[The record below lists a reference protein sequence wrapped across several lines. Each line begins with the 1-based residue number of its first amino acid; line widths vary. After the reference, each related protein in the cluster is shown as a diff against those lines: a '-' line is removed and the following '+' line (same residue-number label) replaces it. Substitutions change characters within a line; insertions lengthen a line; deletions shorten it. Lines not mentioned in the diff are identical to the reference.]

1 MFGED
6 LIVASDVADLYDTD
20 VEKILQVQLRLNDR
34 ARYRRHNY
42 NDFDR
47 EIREAFAE
55 IGFTVEVNWH
65 EFAVGG
71 QKQEGAMPEV
81 TVTGR
86 TEGHVFDKDRQ
97 VHEVTHNVLGLPPE
111 DAGVIKTDPDTLKNF
126 REGNG
131 GHGHG
136 HGHSH

>member
-1 MFGED
+1 MS
-6 LIVASDVADLYDTD
+6 SDVADLYDSE
-20 VEKILQVQLRLNDR
+20 VEKILQVQMRLNDR
-34 ARYRRHNY
+34 ARHRRHNY

-65 EFAVGG
+65 EFAVGS

-86 TEGHVFDKDRQ
+86 TEDHVFDKDRQ
-97 VHEVTHNVLGLPPE
+97 VHEVTRNVLGLPEE

-126 REGNG
+126 MEGQG
-131 GHGHG
+131 GHE

>member
-1 MFGED
+1 MPDVLD
-6 LIVASDVADLYDTD
+6 LFDHE
-20 VEKILQVQLRLNDR
+20 VEQILQLQLRLNDR

-47 EIREAFAE
+47 EIREGFAE

-86 TEGHVFDKDRQ
+86 TDPGFTFDKDRQ
-97 VHEVTHNVLGLPPE
+97 VHEVTNNVLGLPEE
-111 DAGVIKTDPDTLKNF
+111 DAGVIKADRETVRSF
-126 REGNG
+126 MEGNG

-136 HGHSH
+136 HSH

>member
-1 MFGED
+1 M
-6 LIVASDVADLYDTD
+6 ADVLDLYDSD
-20 VEKILQVQLRLNDR
+20 VEAVFGVLARLQDR

-65 EFAVGG
+65 EFSRQG
-71 QKQEGAMPEV
+71 QKQDGAMPEV

-86 TEGHVFDKDRQ
+86 TDPGFVFDNDRQ
-97 VHEVTHNVLGLPPE
+97 VHEVTGNVLGLPAG
-111 DAGVIKTDPDTLKNF
+111 DGGVIKTDSETLRRF
-126 REGNG
+126 REENG

-136 HGHSH
+136 HGRSR

>member
-1 MFGED
+1 M
-6 LIVASDVADLYDTD
+6 AADVLDLYDHD
-20 VEKILQVQLRLNDR
+20 VEAILQLQMRLNDR

-71 QKQEGAMPEV
+71 QKQDGAMPEV

-86 TEGHVFDKDRQ
+86 TERHIYDKDRQ
-97 VHEVTHNVLGLPPE
+97 VHEVTNNILGIPGE
-111 DAGVIKTDPDTLKNF
+111 DGVIKTDPDTFKNF

>member
-1 MFGED
+1 M
-6 LIVASDVADLYDTD
+6 ADVLDLYDSD
-20 VEKILQVQLRLNDR
+20 VEKVFGVLARLQDR

-65 EFAVGG
+65 EFSREG
-71 QKQEGAMPEV
+71 QKQDGAMPEV

-86 TEGHVFDKDRQ
+86 TDPGFAFDKDRQ
-97 VHEVTHNVLGLPPE
+97 VHEVTRNILGIPGEEGVLKADPE
-111 DAGVIKTDPDTLKNF
+111 TLKRF
-126 REGNG
+126 TEGG
-131 GHGHG
+131 SHGH
-136 HGHSH
+136 HHAH

>member
-1 MFGED
+1 MTTT
-6 LIVASDVADLYDTD
+6 DVLDVYDTE
-20 VEKILQVQLRLNDR
+20 VEQIFGVLSRLQDR
-34 ARYRRHNY
+34 AKYRRHNY

-65 EFAVGG
+65 EFSRAG

-86 TEGHVFDKDRQ
+86 TDPGFEFDKDRQ
-97 VHEVTHNVLGLPPE
+97 VHEATSNVLGLPGE
-111 DAGVIKTDPDTLKNF
+111 DGVIKTDPDTLKNF
-126 REGNG
+126 MEGQG
-131 GHGHG
+131 GHE